1 MHAIQL
7 PTIDST
13 SIAAVQ
19 HTDEFE
25 INQQLISCE
34 KDLQDVPLAVTRPG

>member
-1 MHAIQL
+1 MDVCVHAIRL

-19 HTDEFE
+19 HTDELE
-25 INQQLISCE
+25 INSSN
-34 KDLQDVPLAVTRPG
+34 